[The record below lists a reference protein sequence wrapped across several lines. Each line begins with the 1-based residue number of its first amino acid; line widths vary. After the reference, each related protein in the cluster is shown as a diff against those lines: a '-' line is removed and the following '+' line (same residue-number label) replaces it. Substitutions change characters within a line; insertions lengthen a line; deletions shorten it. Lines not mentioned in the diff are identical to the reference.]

1 MSYQKRNSSDSKTS
15 RPKRKV
21 FIVLNSDVNIPNAQA
36 VCVCDSAGT
45 ARGVISKLKLK
56 DAQIITR
63 DYYGE
68 K

>member
-21 FIVLNSDVNIPNAQA
+21 FVVLNADANFPHAQI
-36 VCVCDSAGT
+36 VCVCDSAST
-45 ARGVISKLKLK
+45 ARGVVSKLKLK

-68 K
+68 R